1 MMTIDDTRLIALI
14 EHARRGDLHG
24 MLGIPENV
32 DIRAALA
39 ATPGDCTDYNRLLAL
54 YVASDVFD
62 SDGGEDVD
70 GIIYDYG
77 EHTFFRHDDD
87 GYVIQQFNVDL
98 ARIAALPKFG
108 VVDGDRA
115 VRYVEGALEGPSPE
129 GALER
134 VAVWVDQ
141 AAPEIRER
149 LLVILQAHLQSAAP
163 V

>member
-1 MMTIDDTRLIALI
+1 MTTVDDPRLIELI
-14 EHARRGDLHG
+14 ADARRGDLHAL
-24 MLGIPENV
+24 LGLPAGA

-39 ATPGDCTDYNRLLAL
+39 EHMAECTDYNRLLAL

-62 SDGGEDVD
+62 PDDARDVD

-77 EHTFFRHDDD
+77 EHTFFAHDDD
-87 GYVIQQFNVDL
+87 GYVLQQVNVDL
-98 ARIAALPKFG
+98 ARIAALAKFG

-134 VAVWVDQ
+134 VAVWVDE

-149 LLVILQAHLQSAAP
+149 LLVILQAHLQRATP
-163 V
+163 